1 MSTRQFNLVILQHS
15 VARTHPQNFLPCRD
29 KLRGESAKSSDW
41 YNYYA
46 LNPTFNDLFYSFNL
60 FILVK
65 YP

>member
-15 VARTHPQNFLPCRD
+15 VARPHPQNFLPCRD

-41 YNYYA
+41 YNHYA